1 MYCPNCQNSLNPPA
15 GGQRLTC
22 SLCGWVQSP
31 DENTASDAAEAPT
44 VRSKAEEIAR
54 ERQLD
59 TAPVWRYVM
68 LPIGALTVLLIAFNL
83 IVNAFH
89 KERPGANG
97 EQSPLP
103 EASQATPMPALV
115 SDSPAMTPLPP
126 PIAVTG
132 SPVISGTA
140 APDASLVASPAPA
153 QPVASASSPQASDA
167 SATPV
172 ASASEAANSAASA
185 SPATSTALPVS
196 ALPSLI
202 PPSGVLVTPPPLP
215 SPLAPSP

>member
-1 MYCPNCQNSLNPPA
+1 MYCPNCQNSLTPPV

-31 DENTASDAAEAPT
+31 EPENTASDGAAEST
-44 VRSKAEEIAR
+44 SIRSKAEEIAR

-68 LPIGALTVLLIAFNL
+68 LPLGALTVLLIAFNL

-89 KERPGANG
+89 KERPGANS

-115 SDSPAMTPLPP
+115 SDSPTVTPLPP

-140 APDASLVASPAPA
+140 APVASPMASAVLA
-153 QPVASASSPQASDA
+153 QPAASGASPQASGTA
-167 SATPV
+167 SP
-172 ASASEAANSAASA
+172 ASETANSADSA
-185 SPATSTALPVS
+185 SPATPTGLPVS
-196 ALPSLI
+196 ALPSPI

-215 SPLAPSP
+215 SPIAPSP